1 MSAEMPNL
9 NADQEHL
16 WDRKHSKGEHARRGH
31 NPFAEKAR
39 DYLPAEGKI
48 LDIGCG
54 VGMDASY
61 LADSGYDVLATDIS
75 SEVLAQNEVYFQ
87 QENLRFAKL
96 DASQPP
102 LPFEDETFDA
112 IYSHLALH
120 YYDDETTHALF
131 TEIYRVLKDDG
142 VLAFACK
149 SIDDPN
155 YGVGDEI
162 EKDMFNANGHLR
174 HFFSIDYVKELLQDK
189 FDIELLEDRQEEYND
204 TRSAFVWC
212 VAKKRTEQ

>member
-1 MSAEMPNL
+1 MNVEMPNP
-9 NADQEHL
+9 NADQEYL

-39 DYLPAEGKI
+39 DYFPEEGKV

-61 LADSGYDVLATDIS
+61 MAQSGYDVLATDIS
-75 SEVLAQNEVYFQ
+75 SEVITQNEAYFR
-87 QENLRFAKL
+87 QENLSFAKL
-96 DASQPP
+96 DASRHP
-102 LPFEDETFDA
+102 LPFANETFD
-112 IYSHLALH
+112 IVYSHLALH
-120 YYDDETTHALF
+120 YHGDETTHALF
-131 TEIYRVLKDDG
+131 TEIHRVLKDDG

-162 EKDMFNANGHLR
+162 EKDMFNAKGHLR
-174 HFFSIDYVKELLQDK
+174 HFFSIGYVKELLRDD
-189 FDIELLEDRQEEYND
+189 FDIELLEDKQEEYND